1 MRETDEQRD
10 RRWTAYHDALE
21 ACRKRRLRRWRRI
34 RRIMQ
39 ALRWVE
45 REQAYRKRWTNTG
58 PYGWN
63 GPSNT
68 SWRPYGER

>member
-1 MRETDEQRD
+1 
-10 RRWTAYHDALE
+10 
-21 ACRKRRLRRWRRI
+21 
-34 RRIMQ
+34 
-39 ALRWVE
+39 VE
-45 REQAYRKRWTNTG
+45 REQAYRKRWTTTG